1 MTKFGTHSISRDN
14 ALSNATVS
22 ITPNLSGKISMTD
35 TKDREGNAATLPI
48 PQEKILQ
55 NDSITIGYAK
65 PEMQMMLDNG
75 ISKDD
80 FIAVAPCRKNP
91 VIKDWPNQP
100 EANRKYLKENPHC
113 NAGLLTR
120 TIRALD
126 VDIDDSEKVGIVL
139 DVIKTK
145 LGEIPIRTRSNSA
158 RVLIPVIVE
167 DSGLNKQGHILL
179 YDQNGQALFCNED
192 GKQKPVQ
199 VEILASDGKQFVF
212 SGVHP
217 SGVRYEWKNNERK
230 IPRLSVEEFNALLED
245 IAKAC
250 QSEVKWQRQGRTRTP
265 ETSLSANIDLSVYVT
280 RDPIAQYLTDTGKV
294 IGNLRSDGGLN
305 IECAFKYH
313 HSMNSGKTE
322 TVYFPAGT
330 RGFSRGHF
338 KCMHAKCGNYT
349 DEDFLKEY
357 GYMDWMVNKLTQENP
372 VWPLD
377 VTVKTLAGLDD
388 MIWITQAK
396 TISKA
401 HNISKADLLGLIKRM
416 RPEVETDDDDICSLF
431 PEIEPWDSPVD
442 LAMLLDEMT
451 EEFLRYMDMTPEQT
465 TAMVLWVVM
474 SWLVDELPVCP
485 LLIITSAEKGSGK
498 STAMEIAGGLVYRRL
513 SCSNISSASIPRI
526 IDKFHPTLC
535 IDEADTF
542 MQDNEVLRGV
552 INAGHTRGSAGYIRF
567 NADKNDVDVLP
578 TFGAKIIAGIG
589 NRADTIMDR
598 AIVIRLERKKR
609 NVQKENFRC
618 WGEKAKQQNERFG
631 CLIRQLCRWS
641 IDHAKQ
647 FGADEPAVQPE
658 LSDRHNQNWFPLWRI
673 ADMAGKAWPEK
684 ARHASLVLSGNEEP
698 LSEGVKLLNAIRTI
712 WHINHPEISILF
724 SNELV
729 SMLNRD
735 ETLGY
740 ALYFNHKGIT
750 PDWVAK
756 KLKPYDIA
764 PRILERNDSDAPDW
778 VKREDFPG
786 DTDNRQRRRGYALSD
801 FHDAFNRYL
810 LPMTET

>member
-1 MTKFGTHSISRDN
+1 
-14 ALSNATVS
+14 
-22 ITPNLSGKISMTD
+22 MTD

-55 NDSITIGYAK
+55 NDSITVGYAK

-75 ISKDD
+75 VSKDD
-80 FIAVAPCRKNP
+80 FIAVAPCGKNP
-91 VIKDWPNQP
+91 VVKDWPNQP
-100 EANRKYLKENPHC
+100 EANRKYLEEKPHC

-126 VDIDDSEKVGIVL
+126 VDVDDSEKVT
-139 DVIKTK
+139 VILHTIKAT
-145 LGEIPIRTRSNSA
+145 LGEIPIRVRSNSA

-167 DSGLNKQGHILL
+167 DTSLNKSGSIPL
-179 YDQNGQALFCNED
+179 YDSNGQPLSREEA
-192 GKQKPVQ
+192 GTQKPVQ
-199 VEILASDGKQFVF
+199 IEILASKGKQFVF

-230 IPRLSVEEFNALLED
+230 IPRLSVEKFNGLLED

-250 QSEVKWQRQGRTRTP
+250 QSDVKWQRQGRTWIP
-265 ETSLSANIDLSVYVT
+265 ETFLPANTDLSVYIT
-280 RDPIAQYLTDTGKV
+280 RDPIAQYLIETGKV
-294 IGNLRSDGGLN
+294 IGDLRSDGGLN
-305 IECAFKYH
+305 IECAFRYH
-313 HSMNSGKTE
+313 HSMDSGKTE
-322 TVYFPAGT
+322 TVYFLAGT
-330 RGFSRGHF
+330 GGFSRGHF

-349 DEDFLKEY
+349 DADFLKEY
-357 GYMDWMVNKLTQENP
+357 GYMDWMMGKLTQKSP
-372 VWPLD
+372 AWPLD
-377 VTVKTLAGLDD
+377 VVVKTLAGLDD

-396 TISKA
+396 AIGKVY
-401 HNISKADLLGLIKRM
+401 NISKADLQRLVKRM

-431 PEIEPWDSPVD
+431 PKIEPWDSPID

-451 EEFLRYMDMTPEQT
+451 EEFLRYMDMTSEQV
-465 TAMVLWVVM
+465 TAMVLWIVM

-498 STAMEIAGGLVYRRL
+498 STAMEIAAKLVCRGLP
-513 SCSNISSASIPRI
+513 CSNISSASIPRI
-526 IDKFHPTLC
+526 VERFHPTLC

-542 MQDNEVLRGV
+542 MQDNEILRGV
-552 INAGHTRGSAGYIRF
+552 INAGHTRGTAGYIRF
-567 NADKNDVDVLP
+567 NADTKDVDVLP

-589 NRADTIMDR
+589 DRAGTIMDR
-598 AIVIRLERKKR
+598 AIIIRLERKKR
-609 NVQKENFRC
+609 DVKKENFRC
-618 WGEKAKQQNERFG
+618 WGEKAKQQDERFD

-641 IDHAKQ
+641 TDHAKL
-647 FGADEPAVQPE
+647 FGADEPVVQSE
-658 LSDRHNQNWFPLWRI
+658 LSDRYNQNWFPLWRI
-673 ADMAGKAWPEK
+673 ADMAGAAWPQKE
-684 ARHASLVLSGNEEP
+684 RRASIVLSGNEES